1 MSRKYRIKVQRGR
14 KSPLFISKV
23 LQTEKKI
30 HELIEEIISD
40 QPDLFIVD
48 VQLKG
53 NKANQRLQ
61 IFMDGDKGIQIDQCA
76 NISRKLGHQIE
87 ELGLIEDKYIL
98 EVSSA
103 GMGVPL
109 KSMRQYKKN
118 EGRQLEVKLKNGE
131 AQVGKLL
138 GATEEALKLEIEE
151 NEVEIPFGEIEKS
164 TVVVS
169 FK

>member
-1 MSRKYRIKVQRGR
+1 MQI
-14 KSPLFISKV
+14 
-23 LQTEKKI
+23 EKKI

-53 NKANQRLQ
+53 SKANQRLQ
-61 IFMDGDKGIQIDQCA
+61 IFMDGDKGIQIDQSA
-76 NISRKLGHQIE
+76 HISRKLGHQIE

-118 EGRQLEVKLKNGE
+118 EGRQLEVRLKNGE
-131 AQVGKLL
+131 SQVGNLL
-138 GATEEALKLEIEE
+138 GATDAALKLEIEE